1 MVPLDMQLRV
11 IRFLLSR
18 NDRAQFIAQHV
29 QQRGYG
35 DPSDRRIEVGMRE
48 RVAYIVMAD
57 SESNES
63 AKAWSIESDAEKL
76 RIEAI
81 EAELLAEA
89 FQALSTTAWRALI
102 DACASGPD
110 DAYALAIRWK
120 RALDELPANLF
131 PSAARR

>member
-1 MVPLDMQLRV
+1 MQLRV

-18 NDRAQFIAQHV
+18 NDRAQFVAQHV

-35 DPSDRRIEVGMRE
+35 DPTNRRIEVGLRE
-48 RVAYIVMAD
+48 RVAYIVMTD

-63 AKAWSIESDAEKL
+63 ANAWTIESDTEKL
-76 RIEAI
+76 RIEAV
-81 EAELLAEA
+81 EAELLAES

-110 DAYALAIRWK
+110 DAYALAVRWK

-131 PSAARR
+131 PSAAQS